1 VAAYDGA
8 GWRGPAGPGAGWWW
22 QPLASV
28 AVCARADGDSR
39 HRLWRTR
46 QCGARGQVLPGSL
59 CPARGDGDQCSFV
72 AAAAA
77 GVSMPSEGFMR
88 DVRMTAEAACFISRS
103 WHDNVLE
110 ISWAKASATVMPV
123 DVASP
128 IEGVAFPNTVFLG
141 RKFGPSWTSDGG
153 VLDITRFLKVS
164 LLKFISATTSPS
176 VVIFASR
183 HLVCV

>member
-1 VAAYDGA
+1 
-8 GWRGPAGPGAGWWW
+8 
-22 QPLASV
+22 
-28 AVCARADGDSR
+28 
-39 HRLWRTR
+39 
-46 QCGARGQVLPGSL
+46 
-59 CPARGDGDQCSFV
+59 
-72 AAAAA
+72 
-77 GVSMPSEGFMR
+77 
-88 DVRMTAEAACFISRS
+88 MTAEAACFISRS